1 VLHSGKYNLHMFVI
15 GTAGHVDHG
24 KSALVQALTGMDPDR
39 LREEKDRGMTID
51 LGFAWL
57 KLPGG
62 AEVSLVDVPGHER
75 FIKNMLAGVGGIDLA
90 LLIIAADEGVMPQTR
105 EHLAILDLLGVQRGV
120 LVVTK
125 SDLVDADWL
134 DLVAAEVEEVVKGTT
149 LEGSPLVRCSAV
161 TGDGLEQLLGVIE
174 YRLGETQPKR
184 DLGRPRLP
192 IDRVFTVAG
201 FGTVVTGTLVDG
213 VFSLGQEVEVVP
225 AIEGGHLTSLRSRV
239 RGLQTHRSGV
249 EQAQPGTRTAA
260 NLAGIDPDQL
270 WRGQVVTTPGWMK
283 PSEAVDVRLRALE
296 SLKRPLRHNLNVT
309 FHSLAAEAP
318 ARLRLLE
325 DDELLPGD
333 EGWAQMRLFRPL
345 AVLRGDRFIIR
356 DANDTLGG
364 GTIVET
370 QARRH
375 PRRRETVLSQ
385 LERLQADDPAEGVFA
400 AVAGAESVE
409 VRGLFSR
416 LDIDSKS
423 AEEALGRL
431 ADGGRIVVLGSGRER
446 FVYTATGFER
456 LRLRANA
463 AIETHLKAHPLRQGM
478 RQEELRSRL
487 ELAPRV
493 FGLVLEE
500 FVERGEL
507 EEHGSVV
514 APSGWAPHLSDAQA
528 AQVNGYLAAL
538 KADPFSP
545 PTDRR
550 PHEQLVAYL
559 VDAGQVVDAGSGVV
573 FAREAFDEMTR
584 VVVASLR
591 QKGRI
596 TMGEVRDLLGSSR
609 RYMQPFLE
617 ELDRRHVTMR
627 RGDERLLRSDP
638 GADNG

>member
-1 VLHSGKYNLHMFVI
+1 MFVI

-24 KSALVQALTGMDPDR
+24 KSALVQALTGIDPDR
-39 LREEKDRGMTID
+39 LQEEKDRGMTID

-62 AEVSLVDVPGHER
+62 AEVSIIDVPGHER

-90 LLIIAADEGVMPQTR
+90 LLVIAADEGVMPQTR
-105 EHLAILDLLGVQRGV
+105 EHLAILDLLGVHRGV

-134 DLVAAEVEEVVKGTT
+134 DLVAAEVEDAVKDTS

-174 YRLGETQPKR
+174 HRLGEAKPKR

-201 FGTVVTGTLVDG
+201 FGTVVTGTLIDG
-213 VFSLGQEVEVVP
+213 VFSLGQHVEVLP
-225 AIEGGHLTSLRSRV
+225 AFEGGYLTSLRGRV
-239 RGLQTHRSGV
+239 RGLQTHRSKV

-260 NLAGIDPDQL
+260 NLAGIDAEQL

-283 PSEAVDVRLRALE
+283 PSDAVDVRLRTLE

-325 DDELLPGD
+325 DDELRPGH
-333 EGWAQMRLFRPL
+333 EGWAQVRLFKPL

-364 GTIVET
+364 GTIFET

-375 PRRRETVLSQ
+375 PRRRHTVISQ
-385 LERLQADDPAEGVFA
+385 LEQLQAEDPAEGVFA
-400 AVAGAESVE
+400 ALAASEPVE
-409 VRGLFSR
+409 VRGLFGR

-431 ADGGRIVVLGSGRER
+431 ADGGRVVVLGSGRER
-446 FVYTATGFER
+446 IVYTATGFEK
-456 LRLRANA
+456 LRLRAIS
-463 AIETHLKAHPLRQGM
+463 AIEAHLKTSPLRPGL

-487 ELAPRV
+487 ELPPRV
-493 FGLVLEE
+493 FGPALRRL
-500 FVERGEL
+500 VERGEL
-507 EEHGSVV
+507 DERGPVV
-514 APSGWAPHLSDAQA
+514 APPGWSPRLSDSQQL
-528 AQVNGYLAAL
+528 QVDGYVSAL
-538 KADPFSP
+538 KAEPFSP

-550 PHEQLVAYL
+550 LPEQLVAYL
-559 VDAGQVVDAGSGVV
+559 VEAGLVIDAGGGVV
-573 FAREAFDEMTR
+573 FTQEAFDEMTR
-584 VVVASLR
+584 LVVDRLR
-591 QKGRI
+591 LKGTI

-609 RYMQPFLE
+609 RYVQPFLE

-627 RGDERLLRSDP
+627 RGDERLLRNDP
-638 GADNG
+638 GTDKG